1 MEKRRLFNEW
11 YLDSW
16 IFMCE
21 RMKLAT
27 FLITLIGINSK
38 WIKGTNVRPKS
49 MKLLKEN
56 VGTSLLEI
64 GHGDDFL
71 DMTPKV
77 PATK

>member
-1 MEKRRLFNEW
+1 
-11 YLDSW
+11 
-16 IFMCE
+16 
-21 RMKLAT
+21 MKLAT

-38 WIKGTNVRPKS
+38 WIKDINVRPKT
-49 MKLLKEN
+49 MRLLKEN